1 MIHQEHCAMKVST
14 DGVLLGAWV
23 EPGVAS
29 AILDIG
35 TGTGLIGIMLAQKSG
50 AKIDAVEIEPH
61 AYRQAIENV
70 LDCPWKERIMVTNSS
85 FQDYSKH
92 SSLKY
97 DLIVTNPPFFSNSL
111 KTPHDGRNLAR
122 HNDIL
127 PPEELLTG
135 VDRLLTPYGRF
146 CLILPYIES
155 SLFLVDAAL
164 YNLYCTRKT
173 YIKPTSNKNTTR
185 VLMELC
191 RERRKIQET
200 DLVIQGEDGDYTDN
214 YKALTKDYYLFL

>member
-1 MIHQEHCAMKVST
+1 MKVST

-23 EPGVAS
+23 EPGNAS

-127 PPEELLTG
+127 PPEELLM
-135 VDRLLTPYGRF
+135 VMFPNSMVLAV
-146 CLILPYIES
+146 
-155 SLFLVDAAL
+155 LVPV
-164 YNLYCTRKT
+164 Y
-173 YIKPTSNKNTTR
+173 
-185 VLMELC
+185 V
-191 RERRKIQET
+191 
-200 DLVIQGEDGDYTDN
+200 
-214 YKALTKDYYLFL
+214 